1 MERYITDTIYTHT
14 VTEKTAETELKE
26 KQLYARLSAL
36 IPGEE
41 YLLIEEELNYFY
53 NELEKES
60 FCKGFNEGIR
70 FILKCL

>member
-1 MERYITDTIYTHT
+1 MERYITDTIYAHT
-14 VTEKTAETELKE
+14 VTEKTAETVLKE

-36 IPGEE
+36 MSGEE
-41 YLLIEEELNYFY
+41 YLHIEEELNRFY

-70 FILKCL
+70 FILKSL